1 MKNQWRIILGL
12 ILTLVIVIFAIL
24 NNQQVAINFGFTAI
38 QAPLIIVIIGAAFI
52 GAVVIA
58 FVATSSYV
66 KQNKELKALRNQQI
80 TDDAVIEKRVA
91 ERKAELEREYAN
103 KAIEMQQTF
112 DQANSVN
119 QASLE
124 ETQTK

>member
-24 NNQQVAINFGFTAI
+24 NNQQVAINFGFIAI

-58 FVATSSYV
+58 LVATSSYV
-66 KQNKELKALRNQQI
+66 KQNKELKTLRNQQI
-80 TDDAVIEKRVA
+80 TDDVVIEKRVA

-112 DQANSVN
+112 DQANNVN
-119 QASLE
+119 QGSLE

>member
-58 FVATSSYV
+58 LVATSSYV
-66 KQNKELKALRNQQI
+66 KQNKELKTLRNQQI
-80 TDDAVIEKRVA
+80 TDDVVIEKRVA

-112 DQANSVN
+112 DQANNVN
-119 QASLE
+119 QGSLE

>member
-58 FVATSSYV
+58 LVATSSYV
-66 KQNKELKALRNQQI
+66 KQNKELKTLRNQQI
-80 TDDAVIEKRVA
+80 TDDTVIEKRVA

-119 QASLE
+119 QASHE

>member
-58 FVATSSYV
+58 LVATSSYV
-66 KQNKELKALRNQQI
+66 KQNKELKTLRNQQI

-119 QASLE
+119 QASHE

>member
-58 FVATSSYV
+58 LVATSSYV
-66 KQNKELKALRNQQI
+66 KQNKELKTLRNQQI

-119 QASLE
+119 QEFLE

>member
-58 FVATSSYV
+58 LVATSSYV
-66 KQNKELKALRNQQI
+66 KQNKELKTLRNQQI

-91 ERKAELEREYAN
+91 ERKAELER
-103 KAIEMQQTF
+103 
-112 DQANSVN
+112 
-119 QASLE
+119 
-124 ETQTK
+124 

>member
-38 QAPLIIVIIGAAFI
+38 QAPLIIVIICAAFI

-58 FVATSSYV
+58 LVATSSYV
-66 KQNKELKALRNQQI
+66 KQNKELKTLRNQQI

-119 QASLE
+119 QASHE

>member
-58 FVATSSYV
+58 LVATSSYV
-66 KQNKELKALRNQQI
+66 KQNKELKTLRNQQI

-112 DQANSVN
+112 DQANNVN
-119 QASLE
+119 QGSLE